1 MSYNKS
7 FYTNDITLFNAYK
20 MNNSEDK
27 LEELYELVKT
37 NKLDILLKYIEGLE
51 PLTAVEYLNKL
62 YTLVLETIRD
72 YQSSI
77 LTLQGSNISLSNIL
91 VAMYGESSGISV
103 YGQTRI
109 NLCQQVYYFDSS
121 FTDEKSYSLE
131 KNGIRVKSSKSY
143 NTSSYNNIYIG
154 DILLSE
160 LVKPNTKYTISFFI
174 YDNAN
179 SMDNIKL
186 KFELTNRSTKN
197 NFGESEEFTINNG
210 WNYVYLE
217 TNNFDIYTDTVK
229 KYLRLKLP
237 TDIDVDILLS
247 NITLEQGEYINSTP
261 IFIESS
267 YDIPKSFNITSISG
281 NNINLNDII
290 GFNTT
295 IKDNTIY
302 INKIDEYEPI
312 IVTLN
317 KNIPLFNNLSY
328 EFNGDFE
335 ITESNEK
342 GFIEIYLIDKF
353 NQENIIYYNKIINAN
368 GNYNFNTA
376 FNSDVRFKE
385 ANIKISLSYNCG
397 AKVKISNFYLK
408 EENSNIDLTHY
419 EDKVQIDLPKNLYS
433 TYNMKDIILY
443 KDKETTLIKKLDKA
457 YLNTLTWNIVDT
469 ENYKNQNTILLV
481 CNNPN
486 KSIDIKPNSS
496 IISDRFR
503 NIEDIRDKNIIT
515 TGISVINNQIYI
527 RIYRYQL
534 DYYTDEAVKKWMDE
548 HNPFIIFETK
558 TIEEHLIDNLPNIK
572 TYNSNTGI
580 YTEGDKLSPV
590 IEISVP
596 ISQSETINKI
606 EKSIKLVENKLINI
620 LKELKSIY
628 NTNLNRINSLDEMI
642 ENLKDNNLKS

>member
-1 MSYNKS
+1 MAYNKS
-7 FYTNDITLFNAYK
+7 FYTNDITLFNANK
-20 MNNSEDK
+20 MNNLEDK

-62 YTLVLETIRD
+62 YTLVLETMRD

-91 VAMYGESSGISV
+91 VAMYGTSSGISI

-121 FTDEKSYSLE
+121 FTDDKSYSLE
-131 KNGIRVKSSKSY
+131 QNGIRVKSSKSY
-143 NTSSYNNIYIG
+143 NTSSYNHIYIG

-160 LVKPNTKYTISFFI
+160 LVRPNTKYTISFFI
-174 YDNAN
+174 YDNTKSFGN
-179 SMDNIKL
+179 TKL

-197 NFGESEEFTINNG
+197 NFGESEEFIINNG

-217 TNNFDIYTDTVK
+217 TNDFDIYTDTVK
-229 KYLRLKLP
+229 KYLRLQLP
-237 TDIDVDILLS
+237 TDVDTDILLS
-247 NITLEQGEYINSTP
+247 YVTLEEGEYINSTP
-261 IFIESS
+261 IFINSS
-267 YDIPKSFNITSISG
+267 YDIPKSFSITSISG
-281 NNINLNDII
+281 NNIDLNDIL

-295 IKDNTIY
+295 VEDNTLLIK
-302 INKIDEYEPI
+302 KIDEYEPI
-312 IVTLN
+312 NISLN

-353 NQENIIYYNKIINAN
+353 NQDNIIYYDKIINAN
-368 GNYNFNTA
+368 GNYNFNTR
-376 FNSDVRFKE
+376 FNSDIRFKE
-385 ANIKISLSYNCG
+385 VNIKISLSYNCG
-397 AKVKISNFYLK
+397 AKVKVSDFYLK
-408 EENSNIDLTHY
+408 EENSNTDLSHY
-419 EDKVQIDLPKNLYS
+419 EDKVQINLPVNLYS
-433 TYNMKDIILY
+433 TYSIKDVILY
-443 KDKETTLIKKLDKA
+443 KDKKTILIKKLDKA

-469 ENYKNQNTILLV
+469 DKYKNQNTILLV

-486 KSIDIKPNSS
+486 KIIDIKPNSS

-503 NIEDIRDKNIIT
+503 NVNDIRDKNIIT

-534 DYYTDEAVKKWMDE
+534 QYYTNEEVKKWMDE

-558 TIEEHLIDNLPNIK
+558 NTEEREIDSLPNVK
-572 TYNSNTGI
+572 TYDSNTGI
-580 YTEGDKLSPV
+580 YTEEDNLSPI

-596 ISQSETINKI
+596 ISQSNTINKI
-606 EKSIKLVENKLINI
+606 EKSLKIVENKMNNI
-620 LKELKSIY
+620 VKELKSIY
-628 NTNLNRINSLDEMI
+628 NNNLNRINQLDEMI
-642 ENLKDNNLKS
+642 DDLNNNNLKS

>member
-1 MSYNKS
+1 MAYNKS
-7 FYTNDITLFNAYK
+7 FYTNDITLFNANK
-20 MNNSEDK
+20 MNNLEDK

-62 YTLVLETIRD
+62 YTLVLETMRD

-91 VAMYGESSGISV
+91 VAMYGTSSGISI

-121 FTDEKSYSLE
+121 FTDDKSYSLE
-131 KNGIRVKSSKSY
+131 QNGIRVKSSKSY
-143 NTSSYNNIYIG
+143 NTSSYNHIYIG

-160 LVKPNTKYTISFFI
+160 LVRPNTKYTISFFI
-174 YDNAN
+174 YDNTKSFGN
-179 SMDNIKL
+179 TKL

-197 NFGESEEFTINNG
+197 NFGESEEFIINNG

-217 TNNFDIYTDTVK
+217 TNDFDIYTDTVK
-229 KYLRLKLP
+229 KYLRLQLP
-237 TDIDVDILLS
+237 TDVDTDIMLS
-247 NITLEQGEYINSTP
+247 HVTLEEGEYTNSTP
-261 IFIESS
+261 IFINSS
-267 YDIPKSFNITSISG
+267 YDIPKSFSITSISG
-281 NNINLNDII
+281 NNIDLNDIL

-295 IKDNTIY
+295 VEDNTLLIK
-302 INKIDEYEPI
+302 KIDEYEPI
-312 IVTLN
+312 NISLN

-353 NQENIIYYNKIINAN
+353 NQDNIIYYDKIINAN
-368 GNYNFNTA
+368 GNYNFNTR
-376 FNSDVRFKE
+376 FNSDIRFKE

-397 AKVKISNFYLK
+397 AKVKVSNFYLK
-408 EENSNIDLTHY
+408 EENSNTDLSHY
-419 EDKVQIDLPKNLYS
+419 EDKVQIDLPVNLYS
-433 TYNMKDIILY
+433 TYSMKDVILY
-443 KDKETTLIKKLDKA
+443 KDKKTTLIKKLDKA

-469 ENYKNQNTILLV
+469 DKYKNQNTILLV

-486 KSIDIKPNSS
+486 KIIDIKPNSS

-503 NIEDIRDKNIIT
+503 NVNDIRDKNIIT

-534 DYYTDEAVKKWMDE
+534 QYYTNEEVKKWMDE

-558 TIEEHLIDNLPNIK
+558 NTEEREIDSLPNVK
-572 TYNSNTGI
+572 TYDSNTGI
-580 YTEGDKLSPV
+580 YTEEDNLSPI

-596 ISQSETINKI
+596 ISQSNTINKI
-606 EKSIKLVENKLINI
+606 EKSLKIVENKMNNI
-620 LKELKSIY
+620 VKELKSIY
-628 NTNLNRINSLDEMI
+628 NNNLNRINQLDEMI
-642 ENLKDNNLKS
+642 DDLNNNNLKS